1 MALIAIAADKGSPG
15 VTTAAM
21 ALATAWPRPVLL
33 AECDPAGGDLAY
45 RMPAEGGGRLD
56 TQRGL
61 LSLAIAARRGLSPQQ
76 VWEHAQQLPGGLPV
90 LTGVSTAEQGA
101 GLDRLWRPVGVAL
114 SRVRDADVIADC
126 GRIGVDG
133 PLYDLLAEASF
144 VVLVMRA
151 SLGEVVRLRERAAA
165 VAACGQR
172 RGQPGP
178 TVGVIAI
185 AGQRDF
191 SGTVA
196 ELSRALNQ
204 GQGRGAVRLLG
215 GLAYEPKSAAALSG
229 ERGGS
234 LSKSLLIRSARD
246 IAARVIEQLPAPE
259 AVAEGGFAAAS
270 AGPGTAQANPG
281 PVAGEFGAASPGR
294 RMATGGFGPGP
305 TVPRPVPAGFG
316 AAPAGP
322 VPAGPVPAVPRPA
335 ETRPAETRPAASELL
350 PRIPPQARPAPVR
363 AESMRPEPMRPEPM
377 RPEPIHPEPLRAE
390 PLRQEPL
397 RPVPVR
403 PEPPRPEPMRPGPA
417 HPEPVRPEAAR
428 PEPARGASVWAPPVR
443 GESAWT
449 EPARVQP
456 DRPQPVRPE
465 PVRPEPP
472 RAEPPRPEPPRGEPP
487 RPEAPVSDPQ
497 GAEPPQRPVAQ
508 LRRTWPPPDE
518 PNGGPAPYAPA
529 GLAGPLRGRH
539 HGASAPDDDDDQ
551 PGWSLTVPQELP
563 PDRRG

>member
-61 LSLAIAARRGLSPQQ
+61 LSLAIAARRGLSPHQ

-178 TVGVIAI
+178 AVGVIAI

-270 AGPGTAQANPG
+270 AGPGAAQANPG
-281 PVAGEFGAASPGR
+281 PVAGEFGAASPVR

-305 TVPRPVPAGFG
+305 TGPGPVPAGFG

-335 ETRPAETRPAASELL
+335 ETRPAASELV
-350 PRIPPQARPAPVR
+350 PRVPPAARPAPAR
-363 AESMRPEPMRPEPM
+363 TESMRPEPMHPEPT
-377 RPEPIHPEPLRAE
+377 HPEPLHSEVLRA
-390 PLRQEPL
+390 EPL

-403 PEPPRPEPMRPGPA
+403 PEPPRPEPPRPEPPRPEPLRPGPA

-428 PEPARGASVWAPPVR
+428 PEPARGASVWAPAAR

-456 DRPQPVRPE
+456 DRPQPVRPDRSGPNRRAPSHRGPSHRDPRHQSLTRRE
-465 PVRPEPP
+465 PSHR
-472 RAEPPRPEPPRGEPP
+472 
-487 RPEAPVSDPQ
+487 SD
-497 GAEPPQRPVAQ
+497 R
-508 LRRTWPPPDE
+508 LRSF
-518 PNGGPAPYAPA
+518 
-529 GLAGPLRGRH
+529 AGPGRH
-539 HGASAPDDDDDQ
+539 LTSRMAARPPTRRPGSRVRCADAITARRHRTMMTTSPVGA
-551 PGWSLTVPQELP
+551 
-563 PDRRG
+563 

>member
-61 LSLAIAARRGLSPQQ
+61 LSLAIAARRGLSPHQ

-178 TVGVIAI
+178 AVGVIAI

-270 AGPGTAQANPG
+270 AGPGAAQANPG
-281 PVAGEFGAASPGR
+281 PVAGEFGAASPVR

-305 TVPRPVPAGFG
+305 TGPGPVPAGFG
-316 AAPAGP
+316 AAPWQGQCLRIQGRRRQGRRPPSSCRASRLRRDRRRAALSPCARSPCTPSPCTRSCCARSRCAG
-322 VPAGPVPAVPRPA
+322 AVAPRACP
-335 ETRPAETRPAASELL
+335 
-350 PRIPPQARPAPVR
+350 PRTP
-363 AESMRPEPMRPEPM
+363 
-377 RPEPIHPEPLRAE
+377 
-390 PLRQEPL
+390 
-397 RPVPVR
+397 R
-403 PEPPRPEPMRPGPA
+403 PEPPRPEPPRPEPLRPGPA

-472 RAEPPRPEPPRGEPP
+472 RAEPPRPEPPR
-487 RPEAPVSDPQ
+487 PEAPVSDPQ

-518 PNGGPAPYAPA
+518 PNGGPPSYAPA